1 MKMKFKSVALIGLI
15 LSLITIFILANRI
28 ENGDINAVSM
38 YLVVFLL
45 PSIILAILN
54 ALYIQLIDKYSN
66 RSLKIIFSFIPI
78 VILIVISLMKK
89 LTIPFIDGDLTFVA
103 TIGSIALGITN
114 LIWAINFLSIKTSLN
129 K

>member
-1 MKMKFKSVALIGLI
+1 MKFKSVALIGLI